1 MKAVIRHRYGPLSS
15 VQFGDVPVP
24 VPGEGEILIRVHA
37 TTVNRTDLGVV
48 TGKPLAF
55 RLFVGVPQPRYI
67 VLGTDLAGEV
77 VKTGKSVTNYTPGDK
92 VFAFNDNGLPSQAEY
107 CCLPSN
113 SPNLSKMPEEVDF
126 LTAAASLE
134 GPHYARNF
142 LRAAGVKKGQRVLVH
157 GATGGIGSAAV
168 QLLIHYGV
176 RVTATAPTDH
186 LDTVRALGPERVI
199 DWQVEELKD
208 AGRNFDFVFDTVGK
222 SSYGYCKPL
231 LGAYGAYLSSELGPR
246 NENPFLALAGLL
258 RNGRRVIF
266 PLPQDISG
274 TLSLM
279 RELLASGVYQPLIDR
294 TYPLSDA
301 ADAYGYVATGQKT
314 GNVVLQVSKG

>member
-142 LRAAGVKKGQRVLVH
+142 LQAAAWCLR
-157 GATGGIGSAAV
+157 GIS
-168 QLLIHYGV
+168 
-176 RVTATAPTDH
+176 
-186 LDTVRALGPERVI
+186 
-199 DWQVEELKD
+199 
-208 AGRNFDFVFDTVGK
+208 VF
-222 SSYGYCKPL
+222 
-231 LGAYGAYLSSELGPR
+231 
-246 NENPFLALAGLL
+246 
-258 RNGRRVIF
+258 
-266 PLPQDISG
+266 
-274 TLSLM
+274 
-279 RELLASGVYQPLIDR
+279 
-294 TYPLSDA
+294 
-301 ADAYGYVATGQKT
+301 
-314 GNVVLQVSKG
+314 